1 MRRLLSL
8 CLTIC
13 IVIPSPAYSWWEIGH
28 QTVARIAVTQLT
40 PAARTRLA
48 RILNVEDN
56 PEAISDAMA
65 KASTWADET
74 KAETKTG
81 EWHYID
87 LTLQD
92 QRSDIPKRCPNENCA
107 PARIAIFAARLSS
120 NGAPNLQWSELDSLR
135 YLVHFVG
142 DIHQPLHTISD
153 ADLGGNCERLDP
165 PIDAARNLHALWDG
179 GIISEMTS
187 SDRAFAADLE
197 SHELADMK
205 PADRTEI
212 LSGNQDDWVWESHLL
227 AKRVVYGR
235 LHIPTEPP
243 IFPENCHEAPPDIVN
258 FRPQIDSL
266 YLDDMKPII
275 RMQLAKAGLRLG
287 KLLNQSL

>member
-107 PARIAIFAARLSS
+107 PASIAIFAARLAQTAPLII
-120 NGAPNLQWSELDSLR
+120 NG
-135 YLVHFVG
+135 
-142 DIHQPLHTISD
+142 
-153 ADLGGNCERLDP
+153 
-165 PIDAARNLHALWDG
+165 
-179 GIISEMTS
+179 
-187 SDRAFAADLE
+187 
-197 SHELADMK
+197 
-205 PADRTEI
+205 
-212 LSGNQDDWVWESHLL
+212 
-227 AKRVVYGR
+227 
-235 LHIPTEPP
+235 
-243 IFPENCHEAPPDIVN
+243 VN
-258 FRPQIDSL
+258 
-266 YLDDMKPII
+266 
-275 RMQLAKAGLRLG
+275 
-287 KLLNQSL
+287 